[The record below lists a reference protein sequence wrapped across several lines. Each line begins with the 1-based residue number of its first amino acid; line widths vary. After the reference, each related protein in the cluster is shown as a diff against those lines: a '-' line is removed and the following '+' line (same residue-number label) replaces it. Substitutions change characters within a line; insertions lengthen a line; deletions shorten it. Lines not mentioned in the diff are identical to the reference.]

1 MSTPTPTPTPTPKT
15 EKKKEKE
22 EKPTVDLLEE
32 DPEIPGQK
40 FVLLSFISPEN
51 LKEGCSMRAIK
62 IRGVFGTREE
72 AEKYSQTI
80 RDTIDSNFDI
90 YVGDV
95 GKWLPWDNKEKVE
108 DEVYAETE
116 LNDLMKEYKNQRELS
131 KKEMEDRRRNAVNES
146 KKK

>member
-1 MSTPTPTPTPTPKT
+1 
-15 EKKKEKE
+15 
-22 EKPTVDLLEE
+22 
-32 DPEIPGQK
+32 
-40 FVLLSFISPEN
+40 
-51 LKEGCSMRAIK
+51 MRAIK

-131 KKEMEDRRRNAVNES
+131 KKEMEERRRNAVNES